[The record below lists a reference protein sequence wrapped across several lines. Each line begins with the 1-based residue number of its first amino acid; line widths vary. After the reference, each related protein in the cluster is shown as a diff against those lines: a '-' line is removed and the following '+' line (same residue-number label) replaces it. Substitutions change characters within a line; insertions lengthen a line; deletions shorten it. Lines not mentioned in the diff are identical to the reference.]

1 MVSMDRRKY
10 LINNVLRMTFI
21 CIGAGLMG
29 MTSAQAD
36 VQFFNPIFIFIALAV
51 VVGNCI
57 PLFFGSI
64 QITQAF
70 AFEYLALMILG
81 PVNAAWISVIGIIG
95 QGIATKQ
102 RKVEWYLLN
111 SSIHSLSV
119 LGAGYVFLSL
129 GGKYLVTSG
138 VYQLNPAFLLPVFGG
153 AIAHFIFNIGMVYPI
168 IMVQSPTPVN
178 HAKMWN
184 VLSWDFI
191 AKLIFAP
198 LAYYFYI
205 VFYHSTVDELIPP
218 VVFLFVMW
226 IFIRKSM
233 ELATTKRELNE
244 KIIRIEEQKKISHLA
259 HESLDLKQ
267 VVETIAENARRMYKC
282 EISMVHIADN
292 GMTLDTPLAV
302 AGRTPDNLDEIVKDE
317 KFKECINKV
326 HRSGEHFLS
335 SDDEILDLL
344 LDCKGSEKGEN
355 SRQGTVAIYP
365 LIASDEKIGTI
376 TLVGKYK
383 DHFSDL
389 NKEMIEFIALELS
402 GAVQNARIYERL
414 KYENNERN
422 EELSY
427 AATIQSGIL
436 PSDYM
441 SERVKIGTC
450 FTPARYLGG
459 DFYEISPRMDGQI
472 AIAVGDVSGKGV
484 PAALTMMS
492 IISLLKRMCHE
503 PHGTKVILDKLNKEL
518 DWESSEAESDTTQ
531 YATCFFILFDPN
543 SGHTRYSNAGHVR
556 PYLFRKKTRELI
568 PLKGGGFPLG
578 MFPHGNFN
586 ESEVFL
592 ELGDKIILYTD
603 GATDVE
609 NSKSQRLGNAGFE
622 KLVRE
627 ICEEDKID
635 IAKGIN
641 DGIMQFK
648 EDSRLADDV
657 AIVTIEY
664 MGGPIDELAEIS
676 ARAERGS
683 CVD

>member
-1 MVSMDRRKY
+1 
-10 LINNVLRMTFI
+10 
-21 CIGAGLMG
+21 
-29 MTSAQAD
+29 
-36 VQFFNPIFIFIALAV
+36 
-51 VVGNCI
+51 
-57 PLFFGSI
+57 
-64 QITQAF
+64 
-70 AFEYLALMILG
+70 
-81 PVNAAWISVIGIIG
+81 
-95 QGIATKQ
+95 
-102 RKVEWYLLN
+102 
-111 SSIHSLSV
+111 
-119 LGAGYVFLSL
+119 
-129 GGKYLVTSG
+129 
-138 VYQLNPAFLLPVFGG
+138 
-153 AIAHFIFNIGMVYPI
+153 
-168 IMVQSPTPVN
+168 
-178 HAKMWN
+178 
-184 VLSWDFI
+184 
-191 AKLIFAP
+191 
-198 LAYYFYI
+198 
-205 VFYHSTVDELIPP
+205 
-218 VVFLFVMW
+218 
-226 IFIRKSM
+226 
-233 ELATTKRELNE
+233 
-244 KIIRIEEQKKISHLA
+244 
-259 HESLDLKQ
+259 
-267 VVETIAENARRMYKC
+267 
-282 EISMVHIADN
+282 
-292 GMTLDTPLAV
+292 
-302 AGRTPDNLDEIVKDE
+302 
-317 KFKECINKV
+317 
-326 HRSGEHFLS
+326 
-335 SDDEILDLL
+335 
-344 LDCKGSEKGEN
+344 
-355 SRQGTVAIYP
+355 
-365 LIASDEKIGTI
+365 
-376 TLVGKYK
+376 
-383 DHFSDL
+383 
-389 NKEMIEFIALELS
+389 MIEFIALELS

-586 ESEVFL
+586 ENEVFL

>member
-1 MVSMDRRKY
+1 MVTMDRQKY
-10 LINNVLRMTFI
+10 LANNILRMIFI

-29 MTSAQAD
+29 MTSAQTD
-36 VQFFNPIFIFIALAV
+36 IQFFNPVFIFIALAV

-102 RKVEWYLLN
+102 RRIEWYLLN

-119 LGAGYVFLSL
+119 LGAGYIFLSL
-129 GGKYLVTSG
+129 GGKYLATSG

-153 AIAHFIFNIGMVYPI
+153 AIAHFILNVGMVYPI

-178 HAKMWN
+178 HAKMWG

-205 VFYHSTVDELIPP
+205 VFYRSTVNELIPP

-226 IFIRKSM
+226 VFVRKSM
-233 ELATTKRELNE
+233 ELSTTKRELNE
-244 KIIRIEEQKKISHLA
+244 KIVRIEEQKKISHLA

-267 VVETIAENARRMYKC
+267 VVETIAENARRMYNC
-282 EISMVHIADN
+282 EISMVHIAN
-292 GMTLDTPLAV
+292 NSTMLDAPLAV
-302 AGRTPDNLDEIVKDE
+302 AGKTLDCFDKLVNCE
-317 KFKECINKV
+317 KFNECINKV
-326 HRSGEHFLS
+326 HSSGEHFLS
-335 SDDEILDLL
+335 SDDEILDHLL
-344 LDCKGSEKGEN
+344 VCKETKDNEN
-355 SRQGTVAIYP
+355 NRLGTVAIYP

-383 DHFSDL
+383 DQFNDL

-459 DFYEISPRMDGQI
+459 DFYEISPRMDGLI

-503 PHGTKVILDKLNKEL
+503 PIGTKQILDKLNKEL
-518 DWESSEAESDTTQ
+518 DWESGEAGKDATQ

-543 SGHTRYSNAGHVR
+543 SGHSRYSNAGHVR
-556 PYLFRKKTRELI
+556 PYLFRKETHELLL
-568 PLKGGGFPLG
+568 LKGGGFPLG
-578 MFPHGNFN
+578 MFPQGNYN
-586 ESEVFL
+586 EDEVFL
-592 ELGDKIILYTD
+592 ELGDKIILFTD

-609 NSKSQRLGNAGFE
+609 NSNSQRLGSVGFE
-622 KLVRE
+622 KLVME

-635 IAKGIN
+635 TAKGIN
-641 DGIMQFK
+641 DGIMRFK
-648 EDSRLADDV
+648 EDTRLADDV

-664 MGGPIDELAEIS
+664 MGGPVDELAEIS